1 LENVLE
7 GLLALCPSDQVNET
21 DLPLK
26 VREKRSL
33 SELPIDA
40 ERVHASGLAFGEAE
54 KIFETEMILRALEK
68 ANYVQTR
75 AAQLLGITRRI
86 LKYKMDKLRI
96 KRARTSTK
104 LWDALCTPVL
114 LGVVPYFLK
123 RSSRAERAA
132 DF

>member
-86 LKYKMDKLRI
+86 LKYKMDKLGISDRG
-96 KRARTSTK
+96 T
-104 LWDALCTPVL
+104 
-114 LGVVPYFLK
+114 G
-123 RSSRAERAA
+123 AESVA
-132 DF
+132 DKTGPHEH